1 MEMNCDVLVVR
12 TPKEEEQTLQ
22 PVQTELAE

>member
-22 PVQTELAE
+22 PAQIELVE